1 MQTKELADLLNIS
14 VHSLR
19 RWTKEEEYG
28 RYLSHQAQP
37 QPDGKARTYSE
48 QDIRLLLLVSTL
60 RDQGYSAER
69 IKEELDQ
76 RQAAGWQNLP
86 EIPAEWEEEQSSVS
100 LEVAQSRAHSLA
112 TIAVLQNQ
120 IAHLETRNQETT
132 ASLQDA
138 QQKVRDLED
147 RLAGLQDA
155 RLASEQEKLAAE
167 EARHAIE
174 RQLLEAREQAARLE
188 GKYQAEVASLEGQL
202 QAYTLGRE
210 KPVNPIVLI
219 ALALLAGTLLA
230 VAVFVIAA
238 LVGG

>member
-1 MQTKELADLLNIS
+1 MQTKELAALLNIS

-28 RYLSHQAQP
+28 RYLSHQARP
-37 QPDGKARTYSE
+37 QPDGKARTFTE
-48 QDIRLLLLVSTL
+48 RDVRLLLLVATL
-60 RDQGYSAER
+60 RDQGYPAER

-86 EIPAEWEEEQSSVS
+86 EIPAGWEEEQASVS
-100 LEVAQSRAHSLA
+100 LEVAQSRAQSLA

-120 IAHLETRNQETT
+120 IAHLEARNQEV
-132 ASLQDA
+132 ASALQEA
-138 QQKVRDLED
+138 RERVRELED
-147 RLAGLQDA
+147 RLATLQEA
-155 RLASEQEKLAAE
+155 RLASEQEMRAAE

-174 RQLLEAREQAARLE
+174 RQLMEAREQAARLE
-188 GKYQAEVASLEGQL
+188 GEYRAEVAGLRGQL

-210 KPVNPIVLI
+210 RPVNPIVLM
-219 ALALLAGTLLA
+219 ALALLAGSLLA